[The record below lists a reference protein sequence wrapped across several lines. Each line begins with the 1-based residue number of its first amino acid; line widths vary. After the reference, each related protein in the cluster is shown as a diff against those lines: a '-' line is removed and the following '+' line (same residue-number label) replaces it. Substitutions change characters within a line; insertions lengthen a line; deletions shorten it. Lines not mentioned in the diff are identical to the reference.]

1 LAQVTGTQN
10 VICTCTC
17 EYLHQ
22 EKSFNFFLT
31 ALAALKSFDMFLRL
45 KHFLLMIINIDM
57 MSHDLLSCITKHDY
71 LSKHFKAVKAVNAA
85 GAKS

>member
-1 LAQVTGTQN
+1 M
-10 VICTCTC
+10 
-17 EYLHQ
+17 
-22 EKSFNFFLT
+22 S
-31 ALAALKSFDMFLRL
+31 LRL

-71 LSKHFKAVKAVNAA
+71 LSRHFKAVKAVNAA